1 MKDTWTVVTLKNTG
15 ERIIMFKRLSWK
27 KIYYSFDN
35 ENWGNTKVEAF
46 KLAKHV
52 SPILPAGRGK

>member
-1 MKDTWTVVTLKNTG
+1 MKETWKIVTLKKTG
-15 ERIIMFKRLSWK
+15 ERILMFKKLSWN

-46 KLAKHV
+46 KLARHITNC
-52 SPILPAGRGK
+52 PD